1 MHVADHQIGDK
12 ILRLWIGA
20 PITIQRAP
28 FHEDG
33 GSNSRP
39 VMYTE
44 ALDIENQAFAIIIA
58 FGEIHG
64 K

>member
-1 MHVADHQIGDK
+1 
-12 ILRLWIGA
+12 
-20 PITIQRAP
+20 
-28 FHEDG
+28 
-33 GSNSRP
+33 
-39 VMYTE
+39 MYTE